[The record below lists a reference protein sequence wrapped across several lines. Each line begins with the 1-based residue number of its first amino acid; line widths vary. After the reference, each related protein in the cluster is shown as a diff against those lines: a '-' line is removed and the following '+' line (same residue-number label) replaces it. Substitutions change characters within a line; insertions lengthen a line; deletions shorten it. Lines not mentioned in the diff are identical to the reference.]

1 MSDDADLRGARLFA
15 DRLSR
20 RSMLTRVLGCASAAI
35 SGPLLSAT
43 AYAAAAQSS
52 TEPLVTTRAG
62 KIRGALVDGVS
73 VFKGIPYGASTAGAC
88 RFTPPREPEP
98 WSGVRD
104 ALQFGPRCPQFKFV
118 WNLDMQAFWPMAP
131 PAETDSEDCLVVNVW
146 APSMA
151 AGGQRPVMVWLHGG
165 SFAAGSA
172 APYDLRRLAAF
183 GDVVAV
189 GVNHRL
195 NAFGFL
201 YLAELGGPNYADS
214 GNVGMLDIVAALRW
228 VHENIAAF
236 GGDPGNVTL
245 FGQSG
250 GGKKVGTLMAMPS
263 AQGLFHR
270 AIVQSGPMLR
280 AVEPDAA
287 GRIAAAVMK
296 FLGLNAR
303 AVDELSRVPPALLV
317 KAIDE
322 VASLDTVDGL
332 HPVVDGR
339 SLPGHPFDP
348 TAPIPSSGVPL
359 MIGTTRTEM
368 SGILQLNTTA
378 IAVNDLFA
386 LDTARLPAYV
396 MQYALVSRADAERLI
411 AIYRSDYPRASPS
424 RLFFMITGDRTRGI
438 QSILQAERKAALA
451 QAAAYM
457 YVFAWETPILAGKLM
472 SPHSVELPF
481 VFHDV
486 DNKMNANT
494 GEGRERYR
502 LQDQVCA
509 AWVAFARSGNPSHK
523 GLPRWDPYTAASRA
537 TMIFDTECHVVND
550 PDRNERLAF
559 VRLQPGR

>member
-1 MSDDADLRGARLFA
+1 MSDDASCRSAQPSVN
-15 DRLSR
+15 RLSR
-20 RSMLTRVLGCASAAI
+20 RDVLMRALGCAGAAI
-35 SGPLLSAT
+35 SVPSGIHTARAAVAPPSVGPV
-43 AYAAAAQSS
+43 
-52 TEPLVTTRAG
+52 VTTRAG
-62 KIRGALVDGVS
+62 KIRGTQFDGAS

-88 RFTPPREPEP
+88 RFTPPREPER
-98 WSGVRD
+98 WSGVRE

-118 WNLDMQAFWPMAP
+118 WNLDMQAFWPVP
-131 PAETDSEDCLVVNVW
+131 PPQEIDSEDCLVLNVW
-146 APSMA
+146 APSVSD
-151 AGGQRPVMVWLHGG
+151 GGKRPVMVWLHGG

-172 APYDLRRLAAF
+172 APYDLHHLAAF
-183 GDVVAV
+183 GDVVTV

-201 YLAELGGPNYADS
+201 YLAEIGGPNYADS

-228 VHENIAAF
+228 VQENISAF
-236 GGDPGNVTL
+236 GGDPGNVTV

-287 GRIAAAVMK
+287 HRIAVAVVK

-303 AVDELSRVPPALLV
+303 TVGELSKVPPALLV
-317 KAIDE
+317 KAVDE

-339 SLPGHPFDP
+339 SLPRHPFDR
-348 TAPIPSSGVPL
+348 TAPLPSGSVPL

-378 IAVNDLFA
+378 IAVNDLFV
-386 LDTARLPAYV
+386 LDTAQLPVYV
-396 MQYALVSRADAERLI
+396 MQYAHVSRADAERLI
-411 AIYRSDYPRASPS
+411 ALYRGDYPRASPS
-424 RLFFMITGDRTRGI
+424 RLFFMITGDRTRGM
-438 QSILQAERKAALA
+438 QSILQAERKAALG
-451 QAAAYM
+451 QAPAYM

-494 GEGRERYR
+494 GEGKERYR
-502 LQDQVCA
+502 LQDQVSA
-509 AWVAFARSGNPSHK
+509 AWIAFARSGNPSHEA
-523 GLPRWDPYTAASRA
+523 LPHWDRYTAASRA
-537 TMIFDTECHVVND
+537 TMIFDTECRVVND

-559 VRLQPGR
+559 MTLSAG